1 MDATAGAGL
10 LGVAVALGPPGAAG
24 AAARPRDLCTA
35 TQSFGAVVISVPRS
49 MLDVWGVCADE
60 VEAAPSGAAV
70 AIRSAATGAALL
82 TAAAWRGA
90 FSAADVLPPGVG
102 GELLVSL
109 AKDSAFLGS
118 WAQPFSAL
126 AARGA
131 GGAAALV
138 EWDVGG
144 GGGAAA
150 AALNLLAA
158 RRAEAAAV
166 RAEFAQAVLRQ
177 LGPGVRTARDE
188 TVLAFPAE
196 GAHCLRHL
204 RGCAHLPAV
213 ARLLRVVHAELG
225 LDLAAAAAR
234 ATGER
239 DGDDDARHEPL
250 VSLAAAVAAG
260 LAAVEQR
267 RAALGLRAVQGA
279 VAAVGFGAGEYAAA
293 VFAGVLT
300 LRDALALVRA
310 HAGALRGPEE
320 DSGGP
325 AAAVLDALASVRLR
339 PPRGTAL
346 CGATAEPYGPEPAAA
361 LARAACS
368 GAPTPARRRLALLA
382 LQQQGWVELGEL
394 VPEAEPEPEPPARA
408 SI

>member
-1 MDATAGAGL
+1 MDASAGAGL
-10 LGVAVALGPPGAAG
+10 LGVAVALGPPGVAG
-24 AAARPRDLCTA
+24 AATRLCDLCTA
-35 TQSFGAVVISVPRS
+35 TQSFGAVVLSVPRE
-49 MLDVWGVCADE
+49 MLDAWGVRADE

-70 AIRSAATGAALL
+70 AIRAAATGAALL
-82 TAAAWRGA
+82 TAAAGRGA
-90 FSAADVLPPGVG
+90 FSAADVLAPGEG

-109 AKDSAFLGS
+109 AKDDASLGS
-118 WAQPFSAL
+118 WARPFSSL

-131 GGAAALV
+131 GDDALVDWDFGGAASASAAAL
-138 EWDVGG
+138 D
-144 GGGAAA
+144 
-150 AALNLLAA
+150 LLTA

-166 RAEFAQAVLRQ
+166 RAEFAAAVLHQ

-213 ARLLRVVHAELG
+213 ARLLRVVRTELG
-225 LDLAAAAAR
+225 VDLAAAAAR

-239 DGDDDARHEPL
+239 DDGDARHEPL

-279 VAAVGFGAGEYAAA
+279 VAAVGFGASEYAAA
-293 VFAGVLT
+293 AFAGVLT

-310 HAGALRGPEE
+310 HAGALCGPEE

-325 AAAVLDALASVRLR
+325 AAAVLDALASFRLR

-382 LQQQGWVELGEL
+382 LQQQGWAGLVEL
-394 VPEAEPEPEPPARA
+394 VPEAEAEPPERA